1 VIAAVVGSWREVE
14 MDDVMGSRRRYQQMS
29 TEIREGAVAGL
40 IDLRRRGLLSTVQ
53 VAAVADGLGVEERTV
68 WRWLQTATVEERAGR
83 KGRERFDLTEAD
95 VADLAYH
102 FGNVAAWHRERVAAG
117 GDLVSLSTLRR
128 AVDRR
133 LSPGLR
139 AGLAEGERALRN
151 YDTYLTRPAGFRN
164 DCWEA
169 DHAELAI
176 YVRLPDGRV
185 VRPWM
190 TVFVDRSTRAIPGWA
205 MAVTASQASV
215 LEGLRSAILV
225 DEDRGP
231 FGGLP
236 ARVRYDQG
244 KEFLA
249 DAVGAAAASLG
260 IDAKAVRGY
269 SPHLKGTVERTH
281 ETIETVF
288 LAGLPGFA
296 HGPRDRAGR
305 LVERDEPLLSF
316 EVLVGLLA
324 EFVNGYNTVRPHEGI
339 DGQTPLQRWCADP
352 TPIEPVGP
360 ERLRHLLLA
369 RVERVVTKRG
379 VSVAA
384 KTYNC
389 AELCGYVGERV
400 EVRYL
405 PRHQRDVE
413 VYRHGVHLGTAR
425 PVDDLDPGEVERLL
439 RRRAEEARWLAERQ
453 RAASRRRRQRFAV
466 MTGPGPLLPA
476 DAPSEATGAGDLAA
490 LDGQQTSRM
499 ASRSLVDHGPVPAH
513 MTRPN
518 PKGDRR

>member
-1 VIAAVVGSWREVE
+1 
-14 MDDVMGSRRRYQQMS
+14 MDDAMGARRHYQRLS
-29 TEIREGAVAGL
+29 LEIRESAVAGL
-40 IDLRRRGLLSTVQ
+40 IDLRRRGLLSSAHVL
-53 VAAVADGLGVEERTV
+53 AVATELGAGERTV
-68 WRWLQTATVEERAGR
+68 WRWLQTGTLKERSVA
-83 KGRERFDLTEAD
+83 KGWHRFDLTEED

-117 GDLVSLSTLRR
+117 EGTVSLSTLRR

-133 LSPGLR
+133 LSPGER
-139 AGLAEGERALRN
+139 AGLAKGERALRN

-190 TVFVDRSTRAIPGWA
+190 TVFVDRATRAIPGWA

-215 LEGLRSAILV
+215 LEGLRSAIMV
-225 DEDRGP
+225 DEARGP

-249 DAVGAAAASLG
+249 DAVGAAIASLG

-296 HGPRDRAGR
+296 HGPRDRAGH
-305 LVERDEPLLSF
+305 LVEEDQPLLSF

-324 EFVNGYNTVRPHEGI
+324 DFVHSYNTVRAHEGI
-339 DGQTPLQRWCADP
+339 DGQTPLQCWCADP
-352 TPIEPVGP
+352 TPIETVGP

-369 RVERVVTKRG
+369 RVERLVTKRG
-379 VSVAA
+379 VSVDA

-405 PRHQRDVE
+405 PHHQRDVE
-413 VYRHGVHLGTAR
+413 VYRHGVHLGTAH
-425 PVDDLDPGEVERLL
+425 PVDDLDADEMERLL

-466 MTGPGPLLPA
+466 MTGPGPLLRA
-476 DAPSEATGAGDLAA
+476 DAPSGATAA
-490 LDGQQTSRM
+490 SELVGLDDQQTSKM

-518 PKGDRR
+518 PKGDRP